1 MGLSNMSLG
10 EMLGFPSAKFQPPEN
25 LFAHRSTKE
34 PAANAHDAWS
44 FRSPSVNTAAMGDDR
59 SFGRGRSSIPSRFD
73 TDVDMNDAVDDD
85 DRSLDARLRRTGL
98 GYTMD
103 HSAEGTQ
110 RSAFGHS
117 FAKDRI
123 PDTWSE
129 GREAFAAQRYFPP
142 EPETGLEDNFFG
154 VVKIVDDYLPQRQE
168 PRTIVGRDLMLKKR
182 MARRWLI
189 VAVDRWTTMFRW
201 IGQLVF
207 AAGILHAS
215 AFWVVGEY
223 HILQHYLDKD
233 SKGKASASKA
243 HDPFQPTYGDR
254 ACSPMAM
261 NFLASGLN
269 TLRGQKG
276 QPQTGSETV
285 DRLCERI
292 QHGTLLEDRRAAVQ
306 ALRSCS
312 REHKRD
318 IGTRGVLVLCK
329 VLQQDAMDIDICKA
343 VLETL
348 TVLCQAE
355 ADREESHE
363 FAMEMSMTVLE
374 ASFTLAA
381 CQCPRKW
388 TDANNVA
395 VLLDML
401 EEYDFYVRFHVVSLL
416 STLVL
421 NNTTRLQECILTS
434 PMGMSRLMALLDDR
448 REIIRNEGLLLL
460 ISLTESNADLQKI
473 VAFENAFERLL
484 AIIADEGAISGGII
498 VQDCLQLVQNLLR
511 YNVSNQNYFRETSC
525 IQRIPALFSEEM
537 IDENGQQDLTMKDV
551 WSDQKGNNMIMVLE
565 LIRVLVVPDHSNTAP
580 NQKSMFQSGILQLLV
595 DLALTSNAPQRVK
608 ASALYALAELI
619 RLNKVNQDALSKAV
633 IIPAH
638 PPPAPSNDGS
648 SALTPPGRSSA
659 QLSRTSFQSG
669 RGSAQGD
676 HRSLEPRER
685 CPAIVEVVA
694 IAVGNYPGCTYSV
707 RAAATCLFQSFVLEN
722 PDTQMVLATTLNPP
736 PEDNP
741 NTTSSEKPRSP
752 GTLLLGALQGW
763 QDGNESASTDPYNSW
778 FATVLFAHI
787 LQNNPRAKSIALAIT
802 FGDEENGEDPVS
814 LIHAIAAALMVA
826 VKEQSDVRVAL
837 GYLALLCVWCYDSP
851 KSIKDLLSEGAHL
864 QFLIELINPSS
875 KEDPM
880 VQGLAAFLLGICY
893 EFNWEPDALISRAT
907 IQPIILSRIGLDHFA
922 ACITRVRESKPFK
935 AAAPLMVV
943 LPSEEGGGRLPG
955 LYFDYSFVEFMK
967 KTFERTQKSISI
979 SPDQARPHQGSMQGH
994 QDASESQFASFQ
1006 SKITSQNTEINELR
1020 SLLEESRRI
1029 VAEQTQERERYEETI
1044 AGLREEM
1051 RMRQDQYG
1059 VLEQEHETLRQ
1070 VHEALGREHESL
1082 GKEHEDLLIC
1092 LAEQDQELT
1101 GLKEHMRS
1109 LGIAPLE

>member
-1 MGLSNMSLG
+1 
-10 EMLGFPSAKFQPPEN
+10 
-25 LFAHRSTKE
+25 
-34 PAANAHDAWS
+34 
-44 FRSPSVNTAAMGDDR
+44 
-59 SFGRGRSSIPSRFD
+59 
-73 TDVDMNDAVDDD
+73 
-85 DRSLDARLRRTGL
+85 
-98 GYTMD
+98 
-103 HSAEGTQ
+103 
-110 RSAFGHS
+110 
-117 FAKDRI
+117 
-123 PDTWSE
+123 
-129 GREAFAAQRYFPP
+129 
-142 EPETGLEDNFFG
+142 
-154 VVKIVDDYLPQRQE
+154 
-168 PRTIVGRDLMLKKR
+168 
-182 MARRWLI
+182 
-189 VAVDRWTTMFRW
+189 
-201 IGQLVF
+201 
-207 AAGILHAS
+207 
-215 AFWVVGEY
+215 
-223 HILQHYLDKD
+223 
-233 SKGKASASKA
+233 
-243 HDPFQPTYGDR
+243 
-254 ACSPMAM
+254 MAM

-276 QPQTGSETV
+276 QHQTGSETV

-355 ADREESHE
+355 A
-363 FAMEMSMTVLE
+363 
-374 ASFTLAA
+374 
-381 CQCPRKW
+381 
-388 TDANNVA
+388 DANNVA

-537 IDENGQQDLTMKDV
+537 IDESGQQDLSMKDI

-595 DLALTSNAPQRVK
+595 DLSLTSNAPQRVK

-638 PPPAPSNDGS
+638 PPPAPSNDAS
-648 SALTPPGRSSA
+648 SVLTPPGRSSA

-676 HRSLEPRER
+676 YRSLEQRER

-694 IAVGNYPGCTYSV
+694 IAVGNYAGCTYSV

-778 FATVLFAHI
+778 FATVLFSHI
-787 LQNNPRAKSIALAIT
+787 LQNNARAKAIALAIT

-935 AAAPLMVV
+935 AAVPLMVV
-943 LPSEEGGGRLPG
+943 LPSEEGAGRLPG

-979 SPDQARPHQGSMQGH
+979 SPDQARPRQGSMQGH

-1006 SKITSQNTEINELR
+1006 SKINSQSTEIAELKA
-1020 SLLEESRRI
+1020 LLDESRRI
-1029 VAEQTQERERYEETI
+1029 VAQQTQERERYEDTI

-1051 RMRQDQYG
+1051 RMRQDQHWA
-1059 VLEQEHETLRQ
+1059 LEKEHETLRTAHETLGQ
-1070 VHEALGREHESL
+1070 EHEALS
-1082 GKEHEDLLIC
+1082 KEHEDLLIC

-1109 LGIAPLE
+1109 LGIAT

>member
-1 MGLSNMSLG
+1 
-10 EMLGFPSAKFQPPEN
+10 
-25 LFAHRSTKE
+25 
-34 PAANAHDAWS
+34 
-44 FRSPSVNTAAMGDDR
+44 
-59 SFGRGRSSIPSRFD
+59 
-73 TDVDMNDAVDDD
+73 
-85 DRSLDARLRRTGL
+85 
-98 GYTMD
+98 
-103 HSAEGTQ
+103 
-110 RSAFGHS
+110 
-117 FAKDRI
+117 
-123 PDTWSE
+123 
-129 GREAFAAQRYFPP
+129 
-142 EPETGLEDNFFG
+142 
-154 VVKIVDDYLPQRQE
+154 
-168 PRTIVGRDLMLKKR
+168 
-182 MARRWLI
+182 
-189 VAVDRWTTMFRW
+189 
-201 IGQLVF
+201 
-207 AAGILHAS
+207 
-215 AFWVVGEY
+215 
-223 HILQHYLDKD
+223 
-233 SKGKASASKA
+233 
-243 HDPFQPTYGDR
+243 
-254 ACSPMAM
+254 M

-276 QPQTGSETV
+276 QTQTGSETV

-355 ADREESHE
+355 VDREESHE

-374 ASFTLAA
+374 ASSA
-381 CQCPRKW
+381 
-388 TDANNVA
+388 DANNVA

-537 IDENGQQDLTMKDV
+537 IDESGQQDLTMKDI

-580 NQKSMFQSGILQLLV
+580 NQKSMSQSGILQLLV
-595 DLALTSNAPQRVK
+595 DLSLTSNAPQRVK

-638 PPPAPSNDGS
+638 PPPAPSHDAS

-685 CPAIVEVVA
+685 CPAIVEIVA

-787 LQNNPRAKSIALAIT
+787 LQNNTRAKAIALAIT

-907 IQPIILSRIGLDHFA
+907 IQPIILSRIGPDHFA

-935 AAAPLMVV
+935 AAVPLMVV

-979 SPDQARPHQGSMQGH
+979 SPDQARPRQGSMQGH

-1006 SKITSQNTEINELR
+1006 SKINSQGTEINDLR
-1020 SLLEESRRI
+1020 SMLEESRQI
-1029 VAEQTQERERYEETI
+1029 VAQQTQERERYEETL

-1051 RMRQDQYG
+1051 RMRQDQHWA
-1059 VLEQEHETLRQ
+1059 LEKEHETLRMA
-1070 VHEALGREHESL
+1070 HEALGREHEAL

-1101 GLKEHMRS
+1101 GLKEHMHS
-1109 LGIAPLE
+1109 LGIAT